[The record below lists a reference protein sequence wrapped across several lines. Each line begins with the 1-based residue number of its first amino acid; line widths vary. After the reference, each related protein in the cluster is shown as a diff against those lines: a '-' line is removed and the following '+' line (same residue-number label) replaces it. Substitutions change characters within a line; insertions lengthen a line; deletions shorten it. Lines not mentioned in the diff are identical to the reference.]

1 MESSNLYLFP
11 SSSGKDKNKNV
22 FQVRGVEGRASL
34 KEPFLPATLPSHACA
49 LPLFSVPRTSM
60 FDVLLELRSA
70 ISEGFCVTD

>member
-1 MESSNLYLFP
+1 MGFSNLCLFP

-22 FQVRGVEGRASL
+22 LQVRGSEGRASL
-34 KEPFLPATLPSHACA
+34 KEPFLQHPSLTHLC
-49 LPLFSVPRTSM
+49 PPPSVPRTSM